1 MKFEKRNLTLL
12 ILALLSSV
20 LLFTG
25 CTDEAEPVSEP
36 GYGYVQF
43 HLFKKGSYTKA
54 GDKLEYL
61 RDAAKIRVTLR
72 SQDND
77 IITPVAVVEAVDKNL
92 SEWGLQTAKIRL
104 IAGKYTMTAYEI
116 YDGLDNSV
124 LVGSPSETVV
134 LDVKPNGIVS
144 EDIAL
149 NVVDRGWAKFR
160 LVKDLSEIVGTKA
173 GKDGADEHPFYGIQS
188 VDLTVKNKNT
198 GEITEITNIE
208 VTHKFVDGEKAADP
222 DYISGICVSDT
233 LVALK
238 GGTYTVTKFRT
249 YFDYFRKVYET
260 STNVAENEFV
270 VKDNQETDA
279 DVPVTLHTTSGH
291 VQDALAL
298 REIWEALD
306 GPNWRIKWEFNCDVD
321 AWTANTGVQ
330 ILGNGRVASLDLTGT
345 GAKGAMPAAIAKLT
359 ELRNLTLGTIG
370 YNAAAGGT
378 TVTTGRKL
386 TYFTPEDHEA
396 DRRLT
401 IGTRDPRSRFS
412 KELQQSFEIAGDP
425 VKPSVKSLS
434 ERMPVMYK
442 PEVNATDIVSLP
454 DEINQ
459 LKNLEHIT
467 IAFSP
472 IKTFPADMSGLT
484 ALTDVEIFACT
495 ELTEFPKGLA
505 TCPKLTSLTYSF
517 NVNTAVSSMEEGI
530 SAINNGPA
538 SKTIQLLYFPNQRI
552 DNMPDLS
559 NIPRLSVL
567 VIQGCGLKS
576 FTAPFSK
583 DQFFVQFM
591 ASDNELTSLPRD
603 EKGNFLAYNAET
615 EEVNFSGNKFTE
627 LPDIFDAKSAYQV
640 GTVDFSKNQIA
651 SVEHGD
657 AYRGIKAATFDIS
670 YNKLKELPVQ
680 LFGTSSS
687 SISYLK
693 IDGNGMEKISKEAIE
708 GKYTYR
714 TTTISMAYNKLK
726 SLPDEFDSL
735 TFPYLSG
742 IDMSYNRFDY
752 FPYTAVNNQYLSV
765 FIFRHQRD
773 ADGDRCMR
781 TWPAGI
787 GQALAGL
794 RALYLG
800 SNDIRVVTDE
810 LSYMIYNLDIQD
822 NPNISIDVSAVCSYI
837 KSGWFNL
844 MYSPGQDIRGCDE
857 ALKL

>member
-359 ELRNLTLGTIG
+359 ELRKLTLGTIG

-425 VKPSVKSLS
+425 VKPGVKSLS

>member
-359 ELRNLTLGTIG
+359 ELRKLTLGTIG

-517 NVNTAVSSMEEGI
+517 NVNTAISSMEEGI

-800 SNDIRVVTDE
+800 SNDIRVVTDQ

>member
-25 CTDEAEPVSEP
+25 CTEEAEPVSEP

-359 ELRNLTLGTIG
+359 ELRKLTLGTIG

-425 VKPSVKSLS
+425 VKPGVKSLS

-517 NVNTAVSSMEEGI
+517 NVNTAVPSMEEGI

>member
-20 LLFTG
+20 LLFAG
-25 CTDEAEPVSEP
+25 CTEEAEPVSEP

-124 LVGSPSETVV
+124 LVGSPSEPVV

-198 GEITEITNIE
+198 GEITEITDIE
-208 VTHKFVDGEKAADP
+208 VTHKFVDGEKADDP

-260 STNVAENEFV
+260 SSNVAENEFV
-270 VKDNQETDA
+270 VKDNQTTEA
-279 DVPVTLHTTSGH
+279 DVPVSLHVTSGH
-291 VQDALAL
+291 VQDAMAL

-359 ELRNLTLGTIG
+359 ELRKLTLGTIG

-412 KELQQSFEIAGDP
+412 KELRQSFEIAGDP
-425 VKPSVKSLS
+425 VKPGVKSLS

-517 NVNTAVSSMEEGI
+517 NVSTAIPSMEEGI

-538 SKTIQLLYFPNQRI
+538 AKTIQLLYFPNQRI

-615 EEVNFSGNKFTE
+615 EEINFSGNKFTE

-651 SVEHGD
+651 SLEHGD

>member
-77 IITPVAVVEAVDKNL
+77 IITPVAVVEAVNKNL

-359 ELRNLTLGTIG
+359 ELRKLTLGTIG

>member
-1 MKFEKRNLTLL
+1 MKFEKRNLTQL

-25 CTDEAEPVSEP
+25 CTEEAEPVSEP

-291 VQDALAL
+291 VHDAMAL

-359 ELRNLTLGTIG
+359 ELRKLTLGTIG

-467 IAFSP
+467 VAFSP

-517 NVNTAVSSMEEGI
+517 NVSTTIPSMEEGI

-538 SKTIQLLYFPNQRI
+538 AKTIQLLYFPNQRI

-651 SVEHGD
+651 SLEHGD

-765 FIFRHQRD
+765 LIFRHQRD

-800 SNDIRVVTDE
+800 SNDIRVVTDQ

>member
-359 ELRNLTLGTIG
+359 ELRKLTLGTIG

-396 DRRLT
+396 DRRLI

-517 NVNTAVSSMEEGI
+517 NVNTAIPSMEEGI

-800 SNDIRVVTDE
+800 SNDIRVVTDQ

>member
-25 CTDEAEPVSEP
+25 CTEEAEPVSEP

-144 EDIAL
+144 EDIVL

-279 DVPVTLHTTSGH
+279 DVPITLHTTSGH

-359 ELRNLTLGTIG
+359 ELRKLTLGTIG

-425 VKPSVKSLS
+425 VKPGVKSLS

-517 NVNTAVSSMEEGI
+517 NVNTVVSSMEEGI

-800 SNDIRVVTDE
+800 SNDIRVVTDQ

>member
-25 CTDEAEPVSEP
+25 CTEEAEPVSEP

-116 YDGLDNSV
+116 YDCLDNSV

-359 ELRNLTLGTIG
+359 ELRKLTLGTIG

-517 NVNTAVSSMEEGI
+517 NVNTAISSMEEGI

>member
-25 CTDEAEPVSEP
+25 CTEEAEPVSEP

-222 DYISGICVSDT
+222 DYVSGICVSDT

-359 ELRNLTLGTIG
+359 ELRKLTLGTIG

-517 NVNTAVSSMEEGI
+517 NVNTAISSMEEGL

-680 LFGTSSS
+680 LFGTSGS

>member
-25 CTDEAEPVSEP
+25 CTEEAEPVSEP

-359 ELRNLTLGTIG
+359 ELRKLTLGTIG

-396 DRRLT
+396 DRRLI

-454 DEINQ
+454 EEINQ

-517 NVNTAVSSMEEGI
+517 NVNTAISSMEEGI

-583 DQFFVQFM
+583 NQFFVQFM

>member
-124 LVGSPSETVV
+124 LVGAPSETVV
-134 LDVKPNGIVS
+134 LDVKANGIVS
-144 EDIAL
+144 EDIVL

-359 ELRNLTLGTIG
+359 ELRKLTLGTIG

-425 VKPSVKSLS
+425 VKPGVKSLS

-517 NVNTAVSSMEEGI
+517 NVNTTIPSMEEGI

-576 FTAPFSK
+576 FAAPFGK
-583 DQFFVQFM
+583 DQYFVQFM

-800 SNDIRVVTDE
+800 SNDIRVVTDQ

>member
-359 ELRNLTLGTIG
+359 ELRKLTLGTIG

-386 TYFTPEDHEA
+386 TYFTHEDHEA

-425 VKPSVKSLS
+425 VKPGVKSLS

>member
-124 LVGSPSETVV
+124 LVGAPSETVV
-134 LDVKPNGIVS
+134 LDVKANGIVS

-359 ELRNLTLGTIG
+359 ELRKLTLGTIG

-425 VKPSVKSLS
+425 VKPGVKSLS

-517 NVNTAVSSMEEGI
+517 NVNTAVSSMEEGL

-576 FTAPFSK
+576 FAAPFSK

-800 SNDIRVVTDE
+800 SNDIRVVTDQ

>member
-25 CTDEAEPVSEP
+25 CTEEAEPVSEP

-222 DYISGICVSDT
+222 DYVSGICVSDT

-359 ELRNLTLGTIG
+359 ELRKLTLGTIG

-401 IGTRDPRSRFS
+401 IGTRDPRSCFS

-425 VKPSVKSLS
+425 VKPGVKSLS

-517 NVNTAVSSMEEGI
+517 NVNTAVPSMEEGI

>member
-25 CTDEAEPVSEP
+25 CTEEAEPVSEP

-359 ELRNLTLGTIG
+359 ELRKLTLGTIG

-742 IDMSYNRFDY
+742 LDMSYNRFDY

-800 SNDIRVVTDE
+800 SNDIRVVTDQ

>member
-25 CTDEAEPVSEP
+25 CTEEAEPVSEP

-359 ELRNLTLGTIG
+359 ELRKLTLGTIG

-396 DRRLT
+396 DRRLI

-412 KELQQSFEIAGDP
+412 KELQQSFEIAGAP
-425 VKPSVKSLS
+425 VKPGVKSLS

-505 TCPKLTSLTYSF
+505 TCPKLTSLTYAF

-742 IDMSYNRFDY
+742 LDMSYNRFDY

>member
-25 CTDEAEPVSEP
+25 CTEEAEPVSEP

-330 ILGNGRVASLDLTGT
+330 ILGNGRVASLDLTAT

-359 ELRNLTLGTIG
+359 ELRKLTLGTIG

-425 VKPSVKSLS
+425 VKPGVKSLS

-800 SNDIRVVTDE
+800 SNDIRVVTDQ

>member
-359 ELRNLTLGTIG
+359 ELRELTLGTIG

-517 NVNTAVSSMEEGI
+517 NVNTAISSMEEGI

-800 SNDIRVVTDE
+800 SNDIRVVTDQ

>member
-124 LVGSPSETVV
+124 LVGAPSETVV
-134 LDVKPNGIVS
+134 LDVKANGIVS

-208 VTHKFVDGEKAADP
+208 VTHKFVDGENAADP
-222 DYISGICVSDT
+222 DYVSGICVSDT

-270 VKDNQETDA
+270 IKDNQETDA

-359 ELRNLTLGTIG
+359 ELRKLTLGTIG

-425 VKPSVKSLS
+425 VKPGVKSLS

-517 NVNTAVSSMEEGI
+517 NVNTAISSMEEGI

-576 FTAPFSK
+576 FAAPFSK

-800 SNDIRVVTDE
+800 SNDIRVVTDQ

>member
-12 ILALLSSV
+12 ILALFSSV

-144 EDIAL
+144 ENIAL

-208 VTHKFVDGEKAADP
+208 VTHKFVDGENAADP

-359 ELRNLTLGTIG
+359 ELRKLTLGTIG

-425 VKPSVKSLS
+425 VKPGVKSLS

-517 NVNTAVSSMEEGI
+517 NVNTAIPSMEQGI

>member
-25 CTDEAEPVSEP
+25 CTEEAELVSEP

-222 DYISGICVSDT
+222 DYVSGICVSDT

-359 ELRNLTLGTIG
+359 ELRELTLGTIG

-425 VKPSVKSLS
+425 VKPGVKSLS

>member
-25 CTDEAEPVSEP
+25 CTEEAEPVSEP

-359 ELRNLTLGTIG
+359 ELRKLTLGTIG

-425 VKPSVKSLS
+425 VKPGVKSLS

-517 NVNTAVSSMEEGI
+517 NVNTAIPSMEEGI

-800 SNDIRVVTDE
+800 SNDIRVVPDE

>member
-25 CTDEAEPVSEP
+25 CTEEAEPVSEP

-359 ELRNLTLGTIG
+359 ELRELTLGTIG

-401 IGTRDPRSRFS
+401 IGTRDPRSCFS

-425 VKPSVKSLS
+425 VKPGVKCLS

-603 EKGNFLAYNAET
+603 EKGNFLAYNADT
-615 EEVNFSGNKFTE
+615 EEVNFSSNKFTE

>member
-25 CTDEAEPVSEP
+25 CTEEAEPVSEP

-359 ELRNLTLGTIG
+359 ELRKLTLGTIG

-517 NVNTAVSSMEEGI
+517 NVSTTIPSMEEGI

-538 SKTIQLLYFPNQRI
+538 AKTIQLLYFPNQRI

-800 SNDIRVVTDE
+800 SNDIRVVTDQ

>member
-25 CTDEAEPVSEP
+25 CTEEAEPVSEP

-222 DYISGICVSDT
+222 DYVSGICVSDT

-359 ELRNLTLGTIG
+359 ELRKLTLGTIG

-517 NVNTAVSSMEEGI
+517 NVNTAISSMEEGI

-576 FTAPFSK
+576 FAAPFGK

-800 SNDIRVVTDE
+800 SNDIRVVTDQ

>member
-104 IAGKYTMTAYEI
+104 VAGKYTMTAYEI

-134 LDVKPNGIVS
+134 LDVKVNGIVS

-359 ELRNLTLGTIG
+359 ELRKLTLGTIG

-517 NVNTAVSSMEEGI
+517 NVNTAISSMEEGI

-800 SNDIRVVTDE
+800 SNDIRVVTDQ

>member
-124 LVGSPSETVV
+124 LVGAPSETVV
-134 LDVKPNGIVS
+134 LDVKANGIVS

-222 DYISGICVSDT
+222 DYVSGICVSDT

-359 ELRNLTLGTIG
+359 ELRKLTLGTIG

-425 VKPSVKSLS
+425 VKPGVKSLS

-517 NVNTAVSSMEEGI
+517 NVNTAISSMEEGI

-591 ASDNELTSLPRD
+591 ASDNDLTSLPRD

-800 SNDIRVVTDE
+800 SNDIRVVTDQ

>member
-25 CTDEAEPVSEP
+25 CTEEAEPVSEP

-249 YFDYFRKVYET
+249 YFDYFKKVYET

-270 VKDNQETDA
+270 VKDNQETEA

-359 ELRNLTLGTIG
+359 ELRKLTLGTIG

-517 NVNTAVSSMEEGI
+517 NVNTTIPSMEEGI

-576 FTAPFSK
+576 FAAPFSK

>member
-25 CTDEAEPVSEP
+25 CTEEAEPVSEP

-222 DYISGICVSDT
+222 DYVSGICVSDT

-401 IGTRDPRSRFS
+401 IGTRDPRSCFS

-425 VKPSVKSLS
+425 VKPGVKSLS

-517 NVNTAVSSMEEGI
+517 NVNTAISSMEEGI

-657 AYRGIKAATFDIS
+657 AYRGIKADTFDIS

>member
-25 CTDEAEPVSEP
+25 CTEEAEPVSEP

-260 STNVAENEFV
+260 SSNVAENEFV

-291 VQDALAL
+291 VQDAMAL

-359 ELRNLTLGTIG
+359 ELRKLTLGTIG

-517 NVNTAVSSMEEGI
+517 NVSTTIPSMEEGI

-742 IDMSYNRFDY
+742 LDMSYNRFDY

-800 SNDIRVVTDE
+800 SNDIRVVTDQ

>member
-25 CTDEAEPVSEP
+25 CTEEAEPVSEP

-124 LVGSPSETVV
+124 LVGAPSETVV

-359 ELRNLTLGTIG
+359 ELRKLTLGTIG

-517 NVNTAVSSMEEGI
+517 NVNTAIPSMEEGI

-800 SNDIRVVTDE
+800 SNDIRVVTDQ

>member
-25 CTDEAEPVSEP
+25 CTEEAEPVSEP

-359 ELRNLTLGTIG
+359 ELRKLTLGTIG

-396 DRRLT
+396 DRRLI

-517 NVNTAVSSMEEGI
+517 NVNTAIPSMEEGI

-603 EKGNFLAYNAET
+603 EKGNFFAYNAET

>member
-25 CTDEAEPVSEP
+25 CTEEAEPVSEP

-222 DYISGICVSDT
+222 DYVSGICVSDT

-359 ELRNLTLGTIG
+359 ELRKLTLGTIG

-517 NVNTAVSSMEEGI
+517 NVNTAISSMEEGI

-800 SNDIRVVTDE
+800 SNDIRVVTDQ

>member
-25 CTDEAEPVSEP
+25 CTEEAEPVSEP

-279 DVPVTLHTTSGH
+279 DVPITLHTTSGH

-345 GAKGAMPAAIAKLT
+345 GAKGAMPAAIANLT
-359 ELRNLTLGTIG
+359 ELRKLTLGTIG

-425 VKPSVKSLS
+425 VKPGVKSLS

-517 NVNTAVSSMEEGI
+517 NVNTAISSMEEGI

>member
-25 CTDEAEPVSEP
+25 CTEEAEPVSEP

-222 DYISGICVSDT
+222 DYVSGICVSDT

-359 ELRNLTLGTIG
+359 ELRKLTLGTIG

-396 DRRLT
+396 DRRLI

-517 NVNTAVSSMEEGI
+517 NVNTAIPSMEEGI

>member
-20 LLFTG
+20 LLFAG
-25 CTDEAEPVSEP
+25 CTEEAEPVSEP

-359 ELRNLTLGTIG
+359 ELRKLTLGTIG

-425 VKPSVKSLS
+425 VKPGVKSLN

-505 TCPKLTSLTYSF
+505 TCPKLTSLTYAF
-517 NVNTAVSSMEEGI
+517 NVNTAVPSMEEGI

-742 IDMSYNRFDY
+742 LDMSYNRFDY

>member
-359 ELRNLTLGTIG
+359 ELRQLTLGTIG

-425 VKPSVKSLS
+425 VKPGVKSLS

-800 SNDIRVVTDE
+800 SNDIRVVTDQ

>member
-1 MKFEKRNLTLL
+1 M
-12 ILALLSSV
+12 
-20 LLFTG
+20 
-25 CTDEAEPVSEP
+25 
-36 GYGYVQF
+36 
-43 HLFKKGSYTKA
+43 
-54 GDKLEYL
+54 
-61 RDAAKIRVTLR
+61 
-72 SQDND
+72 
-77 IITPVAVVEAVDKNL
+77 
-92 SEWGLQTAKIRL
+92 
-104 IAGKYTMTAYEI
+104 
-116 YDGLDNSV
+116 
-124 LVGSPSETVV
+124 
-134 LDVKPNGIVS
+134 
-144 EDIAL
+144 
-149 NVVDRGWAKFR
+149 
-160 LVKDLSEIVGTKA
+160 
-173 GKDGADEHPFYGIQS
+173 
-188 VDLTVKNKNT
+188 DLTVKNKNT

-222 DYISGICVSDT
+222 DYVSGICVSDT

-306 GPNWRIKWEFNCDVD
+306 GPNWRIKWELNCDVD

-359 ELRNLTLGTIG
+359 ELRKLTLGTIG

-396 DRRLT
+396 DRRLI
-401 IGTRDPRSRFS
+401 IGTRDPRSHFS

-517 NVNTAVSSMEEGI
+517 NVNTAIPSMEEGI

-670 YNKLKELPVQ
+670 YNKLRELPVQ

>member
-25 CTDEAEPVSEP
+25 CTEEAEPVSEP

-306 GPNWRIKWEFNCDVD
+306 GPNWRIKWELNCDVD

-359 ELRNLTLGTIG
+359 ELRKLTLGTIG

-425 VKPSVKSLS
+425 VKPGVKSLS